1 MKKILIIDSSDL
13 LRQFLKERLEL
24 FDFQV
29 IVSKDGFDGLIKLKN
44 ELPDLLIMDFFLNK
58 MSGIEL
64 LKEKSESKTVV
75 NIPVIILSSRV
86 DRDLIAKIAKY
97 KVFKF
102 LTKPLKIDILLQA
115 IGEVFNLKME
125 IDKTPSIID
134 VHLNDDILFVE
145 IASGLNKEKVNIL
158 KYKILQI
165 TESKTNKI
173 DKILII
179 FSDIT
184 FNENNNLLLYNLLDN
199 VINVAKIDIQHIKIL
214 SSSQSL
220 EHFIN
225 THEKFKKIKIT
236 KDFLEAIDS
245 FGKVDPFAFG
255 DEIEKI
261 KSEIISLKEP
271 LAEDTSIV
279 LKFDNEKVKSNI
291 KNVKVD
297 KKYVISVVDDDF
309 YILEFMAT
317 LLSTQQNYEVFTYEN
332 GKLFIQDLE
341 NNTPDLVFLDLM
353 MPEMNGFQVLKY
365 INDRHFE
372 IPVIVVTALLQK
384 EMIIR
389 AQKFGVKGYLSKP
402 LKVEQ
407 VIKKAEEV
415 LKIDF

>member
-1 MKKILIIDSSDL
+1 
-13 LRQFLKERLEL
+13 
-24 FDFQV
+24 
-29 IVSKDGFDGLIKLKN
+29 
-44 ELPDLLIMDFFLNK
+44 
-58 MSGIEL
+58 
-64 LKEKSESKTVV
+64 
-75 NIPVIILSSRV
+75 
-86 DRDLIAKIAKY
+86 
-97 KVFKF
+97 
-102 LTKPLKIDILLQA
+102 
-115 IGEVFNLKME
+115 
-125 IDKTPSIID
+125 
-134 VHLNDDILFVE
+134 
-145 IASGLNKEKVNIL
+145 
-158 KYKILQI
+158 
-165 TESKTNKI
+165 
-173 DKILII
+173 
-179 FSDIT
+179 
-184 FNENNNLLLYNLLDN
+184 LLDN